1 MTSETAPI
9 LAPIRIGTSGYSF
22 ADWYT
27 VFYPPKLAKTKMLDY
42 YASQFD
48 TVEIN
53 ATYYRI
59 PSAKTFES
67 MLRRTQDK
75 FEFMVKAHE
84 SLTHKR
90 QQARELSTSFQEAIK
105 PMQDSGRLKGILAQF
120 PFSFPYTKTN
130 LDHLSLCRELV
141 PGQNLFVEFRH
152 GSWIRT
158 EVFDWLRSRE
168 IGYVSVDEPQLE
180 KLIPPVAVA
189 TLPIAYLRFH
199 GRNADK
205 WYGSDGSLR
214 YDYLYSEAELRQ
226 WVDKIQDLR
235 RQAKTVYIY
244 FNNCH
249 EGQAVTNARQMME
262 MLDVT

>member
-1 MTSETAPI
+1 MTESSSH

-42 YASQFD
+42 YATQFD

-53 ATYYRI
+53 ATYYQI
-59 PSAKTFES
+59 PSAKTFAS
-67 MLRRTQDK
+67 MVARTRDR
-75 FEFMVKAHE
+75 FDFMLKAHE

-90 QQARELSTSFQEAIK
+90 QQAREITPFFQEAIK
-105 PMQDSGRLKGILAQF
+105 PLIDSGRLRGILAQF
-120 PFSFPYTKTN
+120 PFSFPYSKPN
-130 LDHLSLCRELV
+130 LEHLGLCRELL
-141 PGQNLFVEFRH
+141 PDLNLFVEFRH
-152 GSWIRT
+152 SSWIRA
-158 EVFDWLRSRE
+158 EIFDWLRAHE

-180 KLIPPVAVA
+180 KMLPPVAVA

-214 YDYLYSEAELRQ
+214 YDYLYSEEELRA
-226 WVDKIQDLR
+226 WIEKIQSLR
-235 RQAKTVYIY
+235 QQVQTVYIY

-262 MLDVT
+262 LLDVT